1 MGGLC
6 CWRLWGENLGV
17 MEVNYLAILRPRVRR
32 ASGRQETSSL
42 CSLQIKGDLHL
53 KPASHL
59 DGKGIF
65 KPPPHL
71 SWRFLCDGFRP
82 QGLKVQWGSPTRSE
96 EPVLQKRS
104 RNSGISLP
112 LSSFS
117 SKCSQVSAS
126 NAALDDKSH
135 GIHVQNLVPHPLL
148 LWETGVPGICL
159 FNKCSHGDQVA

>member
-65 KPPPHL
+65 KPPP
-71 SWRFLCDGFRP
+71 P
-82 QGLKVQWGSPTRSE
+82 
-96 EPVLQKRS
+96 
-104 RNSGISLP
+104 
-112 LSSFS
+112 
-117 SKCSQVSAS
+117 
-126 NAALDDKSH
+126 
-135 GIHVQNLVPHPLL
+135 PLL
-148 LWETGVPGICL
+148 EVP
-159 FNKCSHGDQVA
+159 V